1 MDQEISEA
9 WVAAAADLGIHVV
22 TPFAIALDSGER
34 LWFPRATRIL
44 CVKSIPILPDVRIEN
59 SSLIRSTTEVGLG
72 RKGKRMLVCPLPDG
86 RGSVATLFHAAATEP
101 DRQGGDSY
109 RPLVR
114 GWFKTTNCGDFR
126 PILLM
131 CYAESN

>member
-22 TPFAIALDSGER
+22 TPFAIALESGER

-72 RKGKRMLVCPLPDG
+72 RKGKRMLV
-86 RGSVATLFHAAATEP
+86 
-101 DRQGGDSY
+101 
-109 RPLVR
+109 R